1 MSYET
6 NGSGTASTSSTYMAT
21 NSAHYL
27 TVTSALDYRNDNI
40 SVGATEIKDQHGI
53 HPMLYFKYIKKNFG
67 IIERAKLDRRLK
79 MLENACNKAMESG
92 QVRLSEK
99 IFADMV
105 RSARESAMYAKG
117 IKHFVEHNVLN
128 KYKYNIRG
136 GHISDTMFKEFTRV
150 IPEKVLK
157 RKKEVECVFDD
168 FVIYHYYNPNA
179 ESTKKMSRAEKFK
192 MEDPVLFGI
201 ITETDRLYYIA
212 DWVDEFCDLSFDEM
226 VSKIG
231 KKRVQKFNG
240 RTIDIN
246 LKGEKNGKC
255 KKN

>member
-128 KYKYNIRG
+128 
-136 GHISDTMFKEFTRV
+136 
-150 IPEKVLK
+150 
-157 RKKEVECVFDD
+157 
-168 FVIYHYYNPNA
+168 
-179 ESTKKMSRAEKFK
+179 
-192 MEDPVLFGI
+192 
-201 ITETDRLYYIA
+201 
-212 DWVDEFCDLSFDEM
+212 
-226 VSKIG
+226 
-231 KKRVQKFNG
+231 
-240 RTIDIN
+240 
-246 LKGEKNGKC
+246 
-255 KKN
+255 